1 MMSDLGMKFS
11 VWQLVKFLMSLCG
24 TAILFVAFTAWTA
37 GNRGVEDWV
46 STVAHGQSTSD
57 YRWNWS
63 LSDNK
68 IELGDSVLLNVRVYD
83 VTGRFDH
90 GGVSVSFP
98 SLTSRTGSDTE
109 HISPEGDV
117 AVGSTSGGVDEVNFF
132 ERGDEIF
139 SARNRRMDAEHLL
152 VEAHNPSWS
161 SSSDRTVR
169 LWITPRQTGRFEV
182 LMRTWLC
189 RNDWSDCLRGPSNP
203 DTEDQQDY
211 GVRRLTIDVGAAAK
225 PDLTFDGD
233 PTVNDDPSPSE
244 FTVGDT
250 VTIRANVT
258 NIGSGSAGSSELAY
272 HIGKSSPDRLFDTN
286 RVRSL
291 NSNESDRESVTYT
304 FTNND
309 VGIQYFRLV
318 ADHDSRIDE
327 LNESNN
333 SVLIGPFLV
342 NGVSDYRWSWMLSDE
357 RIELGDSVYL
367 DVRVHDVTGRFDHG
381 GVSVSF
387 PSLTSR
393 TGSDTEHISPEGDVT
408 VGSTSGGVAQV
419 NFLERGDE
427 IFSARN
433 RRMDAE
439 HLLVESYNPSWSSSS
454 DRTVRLWIT
463 PKETGRF
470 EVLMRTWLCRDG
482 WDDCDRRPA
491 SPDAEDQQDYG
502 VKRLTIDV
510 GAAAKPDL
518 AFDGDPTVNDDPAPS
533 EFTVGDTV
541 TIRANVTNIG
551 SGSAGSSELA
561 YHIGRSSPDRLFD
574 TDRVR
579 SLNSNESDRESVTYT
594 FTNNDV
600 GIQYF
605 RLVADHDSEV
615 DELNES
621 NNSVLIGPFLVNG
634 VSDYR
639 WSWMLS
645 DERIELGDSV
655 YLDVRVHDVTGRF
668 DHGGVSV
675 SFPSLTSRTGSDTEH
690 ISPEGDVTVGS
701 TSGGVAQVNF
711 LERGDE
717 IFSARN
723 RRMDAEHL
731 LVESY
736 NPSWS
741 SSSDRTV
748 RLWITPRQTGR
759 FEVLMRTWLCRDGW
773 DDCDRRPASPDAE
786 DQQDYGVK
794 RLTIDV
800 GAPAKADLAFD
811 GDPTVN
817 DDPSPSEFTVGDT
830 VTIRANVTNIGSGSA
845 GSSELAYH
853 IGKSSPDRLFDTNRV
868 RSLDPAVTS
877 TASMRYS
884 FTADDVGIQYF
895 RLVADHDS
903 EVDEL
908 NESNNSVLIGP
919 FLVNPVSDY
928 RWSWMLSDERIEL
941 GDSVYLD
948 MRVHDVT
955 GSFDHGGVSV
965 SFPSL
970 TSRTGSD
977 TEHISPEGDVTVGS
991 TSGGVAQ
998 VNFLERGDEIFSA
1011 RNRRM
1016 DAEHLLVES
1025 YNPSW
1030 SSSSDRTVRLWIT
1043 PRQTGR
1049 LDILMRTWLCR
1060 DGWDD
1065 CDRRPASP
1073 DAEDQQDYGVKRL
1086 TIDVGA
1092 AAKPDLTFDG
1102 DPTVNDD
1109 PAPSEFTVG
1118 DTVTIR
1124 ANVTNIGSG
1133 SAGSSE
1139 LAYHIGDPV
1148 SIRLFDT
1155 SRVRSLDPAVTST
1168 ASVRYTFTADDI
1180 GIQYFRLVADHDSEV
1195 DELNESNNS
1204 VLIGPF
1210 LVNPVSD
1217 YRWSWM
1223 LSDERIE
1230 LGDSVY
1236 LDVRVHDVTGRFDHG
1251 GVSVSFPSLTS
1262 RTGSDNEHTSSEGD
1276 VTVGSTSGVVAEVNF
1291 YEHGSQIYSSSDQ
1304 PIIAEHLLVESYN
1317 PSWSSSSDR
1326 TVRLWIAPKETGR
1339 FEVLMRTW
1347 LCRDGWDDCD
1357 RRPASPD
1364 AEDQQDYGVK
1374 RLTIDVGAA
1383 AKPDLAFDGDPTVN
1397 DDPAPSEFT
1406 VGDTVTIRANVTNIG
1421 SGSAGSSELA
1431 YHIGRSSPDRLFD
1444 TNRVRSLDPAVTS
1457 TASMRYS
1464 FTADDVGIQY
1474 FRLVADHDSEVDELN
1489 ESNNSALIGPFQVN
1503 PVSDYRWSWIL
1514 SDERVELGDSVYLD
1528 IRVHD
1533 VTGSFD
1539 HGGVSVSFP
1548 SLTSRTGSDN
1558 EHTSSEG
1565 DVTVGSTSG
1574 GVAEVNFYERGSQI
1588 YSSSDQPIIA
1598 EHLLVESYNP
1608 SWSSSSDRTVRLWIT
1623 PKETGRFDIL
1633 MRTWLCGDGWDDCDR
1648 RPASPDTEDQ
1658 QDWGVGQLTIDVGAP
1673 AKADLV
1679 VKDMTVNDDPAPSE
1693 FTVGDTVTIRASVTN
1708 IGSGSAGS
1716 SELAYHI
1723 GDPVHVRL
1731 FDTYRVRSLDP
1742 GVTSRASVR
1751 YTFTEDDIGTQYF
1764 RLVADHGSEVD
1775 EQNESNNSALI
1786 GPFLASLPAMLDTLD
1801 RPSNLRVSRVSND
1814 AVRLEWDPTSTES
1827 EVYKLYVTESES
1839 RDNWHIT
1846 VLGTQTSVW
1855 INNLS
1860 SGTTYEFAVAAVQ
1873 GTHESQLTSAISAT
1887 TAVRRETNAVVV
1899 RSNRESAVYWDE
1911 EFMGIMESRFGYGP
1925 PFELKIASATIGYH
1939 WLDLRSMEHMAVTSS
1954 RAWALVYVPT
1964 TAPIVLNFPEPSHR
1978 PPVTPHL
1985 APYNIAARKM
1995 VDNRVIIQWES
2006 LLNQQRGFEVEK
2018 LMTDGKH
2025 WELLDQLP
2033 KGASRAVV
2041 KASPAGSKSL
2051 YRISAIGEDSS
2062 RISSRPIQAA
2072 ATLVVLAEGTTDSL
2086 KVSVQD
2092 MAEKFRDETK
2102 LKTIVIGE
2110 SQLGSGP
2117 LTYDPANYNIVVVGR
2132 PESESPLIDLALA
2145 SFHAAKLQPTFHND
2159 GSLTI
2164 TEPGIECGGII
2175 VTADFGILQ
2184 VPHPLNPELTATLI
2198 LGEELYVEQVVV
2210 SYNFFI
2216 GLWNWIKDT
2225 AYGLVT
2231 IVQILLQAILVD
2243 GGRGTSE
2250 DRPLIPGPLSR
2261 QGIDDFHQRVRDL
2274 VVNAFTNPKTEGA
2287 ALLNALL
2294 EKASHVYE
2302 CGNYLY
2308 VAGYALPEIGSY
2320 FIAAPVKGTAAAGKA
2335 AARFRAIGFSG
2346 NLAKTLGGSGA
2357 YGERLDRLI
2366 GLTLS
2371 SKKGSAHIGPLKKV
2385 IEEAAD
2391 TPASNHLK
2399 ANAALRA
2406 AEKYVVKK
2414 GVLDYNTL
2422 LVWLQPQI
2430 VAVGKLYSTLS
2441 LEQSKAILRKV
2452 FPRGSRVGD
2461 YVETVNRGSVSG
2473 QISELKLAAALIKA
2487 GWEVVDIRHG
2497 GIPEIDIILK
2507 HADRYIAVE
2516 TTSGKFTIGVDR
2528 LLLRR
2533 KYMKEVYEYGG
2544 SNNDVMYIGISSSRP
2559 TSTFLQEL
2567 RKQELMWAHIKIG
2580 KHINN

>member
-169 LWITPRQTGRFEV
+169 LWITPKQTGRFEV

-272 HIGKSSPDRLFDTN
+272 HIGRSSPDRLFDTN

-309 VGIQYFRLV
+309 IGIQYFRLV

-342 NGVSDYRWSWMLSDE
+342 NPVSDYRWSWMLSDE

-439 HLLVESYNPSWSSSS
+439 HLLVEAHNPSWSSSS

-463 PKETGRF
+463 PKQTGRF

-491 SPDAEDQQDYG
+491 SPDSEDQQDYG

-605 RLVADHDSEV
+605 RLVADHDSRI

-621 NNSVLIGPFLVNG
+621 NNSVLIGPFLVNP

-731 LVESY
+731 LVEAH

-759 FEVLMRTWLCRDGW
+759 F
-773 DDCDRRPASPDAE
+773 
-786 DQQDYGVK
+786 
-794 RLTIDV
+794 
-800 GAPAKADLAFD
+800 
-811 GDPTVN
+811 
-817 DDPSPSEFTVGDT
+817 
-830 VTIRANVTNIGSGSA
+830 
-845 GSSELAYH
+845 
-853 IGKSSPDRLFDTNRV
+853 
-868 RSLDPAVTS
+868 
-877 TASMRYS
+877 
-884 FTADDVGIQYF
+884 
-895 RLVADHDS
+895 
-903 EVDEL
+903 
-908 NESNNSVLIGP
+908 
-919 FLVNPVSDY
+919 
-928 RWSWMLSDERIEL
+928 
-941 GDSVYLD
+941 
-948 MRVHDVT
+948 
-955 GSFDHGGVSV
+955 
-965 SFPSL
+965 
-970 TSRTGSD
+970 
-977 TEHISPEGDVTVGS
+977 
-991 TSGGVAQ
+991 
-998 VNFLERGDEIFSA
+998 
-1011 RNRRM
+1011 
-1016 DAEHLLVES
+1016 
-1025 YNPSW
+1025 
-1030 SSSSDRTVRLWIT
+1030 
-1043 PRQTGR
+1043 
-1049 LDILMRTWLCR
+1049 DILMRTWLCR

-1073 DAEDQQDYGVKRL
+1073 DSEDQQDYGVKRL

-1092 AAKPDLTFDG
+1092 PAKPDLTFDG

-1139 LAYHIGDPV
+1139 LAYHIGRSSPD
-1148 SIRLFDT
+1148 RLFDT
-1155 SRVRSLDPAVTST
+1155 NRVRSLDPAVTST
-1168 ASVRYTFTADDI
+1168 ASMRYSFTEDDV

-1251 GVSVSFPSLTS
+1251 GVSVSFPSLRS
-1262 RTGSDNEHTSSEGD
+1262 RTGSDTEHISPEGD
-1276 VTVGSTSGVVAEVNF
+1276 VTVGSTSGGVAQVNF
-1291 YEHGSQIYSSSDQ
+1291 LERGDEIFSARNRRMD
-1304 PIIAEHLLVESYN
+1304 AEHLLVEAHN

-1326 TVRLWIAPKETGR
+1326 TVRLWITPRQTGR

-1364 AEDQQDYGVK
+1364 SEDQQDYGVK

-1383 AKPDLAFDGDPTVN
+1383 AKPDLTFDGDPTVN

-1444 TNRVRSLDPAVTS
+1444 TDRVRSLNSNESDRESVTY
-1457 TASMRYS
+1457 T
-1464 FTADDVGIQY
+1464 FTNNDVGIQY

-1489 ESNNSALIGPFQVN
+1489 ESNNSALIGPFQ
-1503 PVSDYRWSWIL
+1503 I
-1514 SDERVELGDSVYLD
+1514 
-1528 IRVHD
+1528 
-1533 VTGSFD
+1533 
-1539 HGGVSVSFP
+1539 
-1548 SLTSRTGSDN
+1548 
-1558 EHTSSEG
+1558 
-1565 DVTVGSTSG
+1565 
-1574 GVAEVNFYERGSQI
+1574 
-1588 YSSSDQPIIA
+1588 
-1598 EHLLVESYNP
+1598 
-1608 SWSSSSDRTVRLWIT
+1608 
-1623 PKETGRFDIL
+1623 
-1633 MRTWLCGDGWDDCDR
+1633 
-1648 RPASPDTEDQ
+1648 
-1658 QDWGVGQLTIDVGAP
+1658 
-1673 AKADLV
+1673 
-1679 VKDMTVNDDPAPSE
+1679 
-1693 FTVGDTVTIRASVTN
+1693 
-1708 IGSGSAGS
+1708 
-1716 SELAYHI
+1716 
-1723 GDPVHVRL
+1723 
-1731 FDTYRVRSLDP
+1731 
-1742 GVTSRASVR
+1742 
-1751 YTFTEDDIGTQYF
+1751 
-1764 RLVADHGSEVD
+1764 
-1775 EQNESNNSALI
+1775 
-1786 GPFLASLPAMLDTLD
+1786 SLPTEFETLD
-1801 RPSNLRVSRVSND
+1801 RPTALKVSRISND

-1846 VLGTQTSVW
+1846 VLGTQTSAW
-1855 INNLS
+1855 INNLLP
-1860 SGTTYEFAVAAVQ
+1860 GTRYEFAVAAVR
-1873 GTHESQLTSAISAT
+1873 GTRESQLTHAVSAT
-1887 TAVRRETNAVVV
+1887 TAVRRDTNTVVV

-1911 EFMGIMESRFGYGP
+1911 EYMGILESRFGYGP

-1939 WLDLRSMEHMAVTSS
+1939 WLDLRSVEHMAVTSS
-1954 RAWALVYVPT
+1954 LAWALVYVPT

-1978 PPVTPHL
+1978 PPVTPQL

-2025 WELLDQLP
+2025 WELLAQLP
-2033 KGASRAVV
+2033 KGARRAVV

-2062 RISSRPIQAA
+2062 RISSHPIQAA

-2117 LTYDPANYNIVVVGR
+2117 NKHDPANYNIVVVGR

-2164 TEPGIECGGII
+2164 TERGIECGGII
-2175 VTADFGILQ
+2175 CYSRLR
-2184 VPHPLNPELTATLI
+2184 NLT
-2198 LGEELYVEQVVV
+2198 
-2210 SYNFFI
+2210 
-2216 GLWNWIKDT
+2216 
-2225 AYGLVT
+2225 
-2231 IVQILLQAILVD
+2231 
-2243 GGRGTSE
+2243 
-2250 DRPLIPGPLSR
+2250 
-2261 QGIDDFHQRVRDL
+2261 
-2274 VVNAFTNPKTEGA
+2274 GA
-2287 ALLNALL
+2287 
-2294 EKASHVYE
+2294 
-2302 CGNYLY
+2302 
-2308 VAGYALPEIGSY
+2308 
-2320 FIAAPVKGTAAAGKA
+2320 
-2335 AARFRAIGFSG
+2335 
-2346 NLAKTLGGSGA
+2346 
-2357 YGERLDRLI
+2357 
-2366 GLTLS
+2366 S
-2371 SKKGSAHIGPLKKV
+2371 S
-2385 IEEAAD
+2385 
-2391 TPASNHLK
+2391 T
-2399 ANAALRA
+2399 
-2406 AEKYVVKK
+2406 
-2414 GVLDYNTL
+2414 
-2422 LVWLQPQI
+2422 
-2430 VAVGKLYSTLS
+2430 
-2441 LEQSKAILRKV
+2441 
-2452 FPRGSRVGD
+2452 
-2461 YVETVNRGSVSG
+2461 
-2473 QISELKLAAALIKA
+2473 
-2487 GWEVVDIRHG
+2487 
-2497 GIPEIDIILK
+2497 
-2507 HADRYIAVE
+2507 
-2516 TTSGKFTIGVDR
+2516 
-2528 LLLRR
+2528 
-2533 KYMKEVYEYGG
+2533 
-2544 SNNDVMYIGISSSRP
+2544 
-2559 TSTFLQEL
+2559 
-2567 RKQELMWAHIKIG
+2567 
-2580 KHINN
+2580 

>member
-1 MMSDLGMKFS
+1 MSDLGMKFS

-24 TAILFVAFTAWTA
+24 TAILVVAFTAWPA
-37 GNRGVEDWV
+37 GNRSVEDWV

-68 IELGDSVLLNVRVYD
+68 IELGDSILLNVRVYD

-98 SLTSRTGSDTE
+98 SLRSRTGSDTE

-117 AVGSTSGGVDEVNFF
+117 AVGSTSGGVSEVTFF

-139 SARNRRMDAEHLL
+139 SASDRRMDAEHLL
-152 VEAHNPSWS
+152 VESHNPSWT

-169 LWITPRQTGRFEV
+169 LWITPKQTGRFEV
-182 LMRTWLC
+182 LVRTWLC
-189 RNDWSDCLRGPSNP
+189 RNEWSDCLRGPSNP
-203 DTEDQQDY
+203 DSRDQQNY
-211 GVRRLTIDVGAAAK
+211 GIRRLTIDVGAAAK
-225 PDLTFDGD
+225 PDLTFDGA
-233 PTVNDDPSPSE
+233 PTVNDDPSPTE

-250 VTIRANVT
+250 VTIRASVKNV
-258 NIGSGSAGSSELAY
+258 GSGSAGSSELAY
-272 HIGKSSPDRLFDTN
+272 HIGRSSPDRLFDTD
-286 RVRSL
+286 RVGSL
-291 NSNESDRESVTYT
+291 NANESDRESVRYT
-304 FTNND
+304 FTND
-309 VGIQYFRLV
+309 DIGTQYFRLV
-318 ADHDSRIDE
+318 TDHDSEVDE
-327 LNESNN
+327 QNESNN
-333 SVLIGPFLV
+333 SALIGPFLV
-342 NGVSDYRWSWMLSDE
+342 NPLSDYRWSWSLSDT
-357 RIELGDSVYL
+357 RVELGDSVYL
-367 DVRVHDVTGRFDHG
+367 DVRVHDVTGSFDHG

-393 TGSDTEHISPEGDVT
+393 TGSDSEHMSSEGDVT
-408 VGSTSGGVAQV
+408 VGSTSGGVSEIT
-419 NFLERGDE
+419 FFERGDD

-433 RRMDAE
+433 RRIDAE
-439 HLLVESYNPSWSSSS
+439 HLLVEAHNPSWTSSS

-463 PKETGRF
+463 PKQTGRF

-561 YHIGRSSPDRLFD
+561 YHIGRSSPNRLFD
-574 TDRVR
+574 TSRIRDLDPAVTSTASVR
-579 SLNSNESDRESVTYT
+579 YS
-594 FTNNDV
+594 FTEDDV

-605 RLVADHDSEV
+605 RLVVDHDSEV

-621 NNSVLIGPFLVNG
+621 NNSALIGPFLVNPL
-634 VSDYR
+634 SDYR
-639 WSWMLS
+639 WSWSLS
-645 DERIELGDSV
+645 DTRVELGDSV
-655 YLDVRVHDVTGRF
+655 YLDVRVHDVTGSF

-675 SFPSLTSRTGSDTEH
+675 SFPSLTSRTGSDSEH
-690 ISPEGDVTVGS
+690 MSSEGDVTVGS
-701 TSGGVAQVNF
+701 TSGGVSEITF
-711 LERGDE
+711 FERGDD

-723 RRMDAEHL
+723 RRIDAEHL
-731 LVESY
+731 LVEAH
-736 NPSWS
+736 NPSWT

-748 RLWITPRQTGR
+748 RLWITPKQTGR

-800 GAPAKADLAFD
+800 GAAAKPDLAFD

-817 DDPSPSEFTVGDT
+817 DDPAPTEFTVGDT
-830 VTIRANVTNIGSGSA
+830 VTIRANITNIGSGSA

-853 IGKSSPDRLFDTNRV
+853 IGRSSPDRLFDTSRV
-868 RSLDPAVTS
+868 RGLNPAVTS
-877 TASMRYS
+877 TASMRYT
-884 FTADDVGIQYF
+884 FTADDIGIQYF

-908 NESNNSVLIGP
+908 NESNNSALIGP

-948 MRVHDVT
+948 VRVHDVT

-1025 YNPSW
+1025 HNPSW

-1049 LDILMRTWLCR
+1049 FDVLMRTWLCR

-1092 AAKPDLTFDG
+1092 AAKPDLAFDG

-1109 PAPSEFTVG
+1109 PSPSEFTVG

-1148 SIRLFDT
+1148 HVRLFDT
-1155 SRVRSLDPAVTST
+1155 NRVRSLDPAVTST
-1168 ASVRYTFTADDI
+1168 ASMRYTFTADDI

-1204 VLIGPF
+1204 ALIGPF

-1262 RTGSDNEHTSSEGD
+1262 RTGSDSEHMSSEGD
-1276 VTVGSTSGVVAEVNF
+1276 VTVGSNSGGVSEVTFFERGDDIFSASDRRMDAE
-1291 YEHGSQIYSSSDQ
+1291 Y
-1304 PIIAEHLLVESYN
+1304 LLVESHN
-1317 PSWSSSSDR
+1317 PSWTSSSDR
-1326 TVRLWIAPKETGR
+1326 TVRLWITPRQTGR
-1339 FEVLMRTW
+1339 FDVLMRTW

-1374 RLTIDVGAA
+1374 RLTIDVEPA
-1383 AKPDLAFDGDPTVN
+1383 AKPDLTFDGAPTVN
-1397 DDPAPSEFT
+1397 GDPSPSEFT
-1406 VGDTVTIRANVTNIG
+1406 VGDTVTIRANITNID
-1421 SGSAGSSELA
+1421 SGTASASEIA
-1431 YHIGRSSPDRLFD
+1431 YHIGAPVGIRLFD
-1444 TNRVRSLDPAVTS
+1444 TNRVRSLDPGSTS
-1457 TASMRYS
+1457 TVSVRYT
-1464 FTADDVGIQY
+1464 FTADDVGTQY

-1489 ESNNSALIGPFQVN
+1489 ESNNSALIGPFQ
-1503 PVSDYRWSWIL
+1503 I
-1514 SDERVELGDSVYLD
+1514 
-1528 IRVHD
+1528 
-1533 VTGSFD
+1533 
-1539 HGGVSVSFP
+1539 
-1548 SLTSRTGSDN
+1548 
-1558 EHTSSEG
+1558 
-1565 DVTVGSTSG
+1565 
-1574 GVAEVNFYERGSQI
+1574 
-1588 YSSSDQPIIA
+1588 
-1598 EHLLVESYNP
+1598 
-1608 SWSSSSDRTVRLWIT
+1608 
-1623 PKETGRFDIL
+1623 
-1633 MRTWLCGDGWDDCDR
+1633 
-1648 RPASPDTEDQ
+1648 
-1658 QDWGVGQLTIDVGAP
+1658 
-1673 AKADLV
+1673 
-1679 VKDMTVNDDPAPSE
+1679 
-1693 FTVGDTVTIRASVTN
+1693 
-1708 IGSGSAGS
+1708 
-1716 SELAYHI
+1716 
-1723 GDPVHVRL
+1723 
-1731 FDTYRVRSLDP
+1731 
-1742 GVTSRASVR
+1742 
-1751 YTFTEDDIGTQYF
+1751 
-1764 RLVADHGSEVD
+1764 
-1775 EQNESNNSALI
+1775 
-1786 GPFLASLPAMLDTLD
+1786 SLPTQFETLD
-1801 RPSNLRVSRVSND
+1801 RPTALKVSRISND
-1814 AVRLEWDPTSTES
+1814 AVRLEWEATSQGI
-1827 EVYKLYVTESES
+1827 EVYKAYITESGIQHS
-1839 RDNWHIT
+1839 WHTT

-1855 INNLS
+1855 INNLLP
-1860 SGTTYEFAVAAVQ
+1860 GTRYEFAVAAVR
-1873 GTHESQLTSAISAT
+1873 GTRESQLTHAVSAT
-1887 TAVRRETNAVVV
+1887 TAVRRDTNTVVV
-1899 RSNRESAVYWDE
+1899 RSNRESAAYWDGE
-1911 EFMGIMESRFGYGP
+1911 SMGILESRFGHGP
-1925 PFELKIASATIGYH
+1925 PFELKISSATRGSH
-1939 WLDLRSMEHMAVTSS
+1939 LLVLQSAEHMAVTSS
-1954 RAWALVYVPT
+1954 VARAYVSVPAT
-1964 TAPIVLNFPEPSHR
+1964 GPIVLNFPEPSHR
-1978 PPVTPHL
+1978 PPVTPQL

-2006 LLNQQRGFEVEK
+2006 FLNQERGFEVEK

-2025 WELLDQLP
+2025 WELLAQLP
-2033 KGASRAVV
+2033 KGARRAVV

-2062 RISSRPIQAA
+2062 RISSDPIQAA

-2117 LTYDPANYNIVVVGR
+2117 NKHDPANYNLVVVGR
-2132 PESESPLIDLALA
+2132 PKSESPLIDLALA
-2145 SFHAAKLQPTFHND
+2145 SFHAANLQPTFHND

-2164 TEPGIECGGII
+2164 TERGLECGGIV
-2175 VTADFGILQ
+2175 VTADFAVLQ
-2184 VPHPLNPELTATLI
+2184 VPNPLNSQLTATLI
-2198 LGEELYVEQVVV
+2198 LGEEIFVDEVVV
-2210 SYNFFI
+2210 SYNFFSGI
-2216 GLWNWIKDT
+2216 WNWIKDT
-2225 AYGLVT
+2225 AYGFAV
-2231 IVQILLQAILVD
+2231 LLQISLQLLIVD
-2243 GGRGTSE
+2243 AGTPSVVWQAE
-2250 DRPLIPGPLSR
+2250 NRADVPRPVIPGPLS
-2261 QGIDDFHQRVRDL
+2261 QQEIDDFLLGVRDL
-2274 VVNAFTNPKTEGA
+2274 VVYAFENPQTAGTK
-2287 ALLNALL
+2287 LVNALL
-2294 EKASHVYE
+2294 EEASHVYE

-2308 VAGYALPEIGSY
+2308 VAGYWLPEIGSY
-2320 FIAAPVKGTAAAGKA
+2320 FITAPVKGTAAAGRLA
-2335 AARFRAIGFSG
+2335 GRLRAIGLSG
-2346 NLAKTLGGSGA
+2346 HLSTTLASSGA
-2357 YGERLDRLI
+2357 YGQRLERLI

-2371 SKKGSAHIGPLKKV
+2371 SEKGSAHIGPLKKV

-2391 TPASNHLK
+2391 PHVSNRLK

-2414 GVLDYNTL
+2414 GVLDYDAL
-2422 LVWLQPQI
+2422 RVWLQPQI

-2441 LEQSKAILRKV
+2441 LEQSKTILRKV
-2452 FPRGSRVGD
+2452 FPRGSRVGE

-2516 TTSGKFTIGVDR
+2516 TTSGKFTIEVDR

-2544 SNNDVMYIGISSSRP
+2544 SNNDVMYIGISSSQP
-2559 TSTFLQEL
+2559 TKTFLQEL